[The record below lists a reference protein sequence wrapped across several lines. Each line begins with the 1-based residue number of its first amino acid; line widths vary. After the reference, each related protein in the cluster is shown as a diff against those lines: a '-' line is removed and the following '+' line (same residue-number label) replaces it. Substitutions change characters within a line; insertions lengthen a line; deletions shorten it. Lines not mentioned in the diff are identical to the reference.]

1 MLCRLTPSRKIIVLG
16 VLITLPFS
24 ASLVWVYAKYKGS
37 IYDAKYHQVQQ
48 LVDVATSL
56 VAEHEQRAEKGEFTL
71 DEAKKRALLRIK
83 TLRYGND
90 EYFWISNLQAGMV
103 MHPFKPE
110 MDGKDQSD
118 YKDPN
123 GKRIF
128 VDMARICQEKGGGL
142 VDYIWP
148 KPGETT
154 PTPKVSYV
162 KLYKPWGWVIGTGV
176 YFDEMAA
183 LTRISYVILGI
194 IIFLSAAA
202 LSFSLFMARS
212 ITRPINRIIEGLT
225 DGAEQ
230 VASASSQV
238 ASASQSL
245 AEGASEQAAGLE
257 ETSASIEEMASMTR
271 QNADNARSTNEEAT
285 AGIGLMKKARGSMK
299 ALVESIEEIEKTSED
314 TGKIIKTIDEIA
326 FQTNL
331 LALNA
336 AVEAAR
342 AGEAGAG
349 FAVVADEVRNLAM
362 RAEKAAK
369 NTSQLIEGTI
379 RRVKEGSGLVHQTDD
394 AYREVALALKR
405 VSDLVGE
412 ISAASSE
419 QAQGI
424 EQINKAVAEMDK
436 VVQQN
441 AAGAEES
448 ASASEEMNGQAEQM
462 RMFVL
467 ELVGVVNGN
476 RSRISHA
483 QSPATA

>member
-1 MLCRLTPSRKIIVLG
+1 MLRRLSLSKKIIAMG
-16 VLITLPFS
+16 VLITLCFS
-24 ASLVWVYAKYKGS
+24 ASLIWVYTKYRGS
-37 IYDAKYHQVQQ
+37 VYDAKYHEVQQ
-48 LVDVATSL
+48 LVDVASSL
-56 VAEHEQRAEKGEFTL
+56 LAEYEQRAEKGEFTP

-90 EYFWISNLQAGMV
+90 DYFWISNLQAGMV

-110 MDGKDQSD
+110 MDGRDQSD

-128 VDMARICQEKGGGL
+128 VEMARVCQEKGGGL

-148 KPGETT
+148 KPGETK

-176 YFDEMAA
+176 YLDEMAGFA
-183 LTRISYVILGI
+183 GVSYLILGI
-194 IIFLSAAA
+194 IILVSAAA
-202 LSFSLFMARS
+202 LFLSFFIARS

-225 DGAEQ
+225 DGADQ
-230 VASASSQV
+230 VAAASSQV

-271 QNADNARSTNEEAT
+271 QNADNARSTNEEAA
-285 AGIGLMKKARGSMK
+285 AGTGLMKKARGSMK
-299 ALVESIEEIEKTSED
+299 ALVESIDEIAKTSED
-314 TGKIIKTIDEIA
+314 TAKIIKTIDEIA

-362 RAEKAAK
+362 RAGEAAK
-369 NTSQLIEGTI
+369 NTSHLIEGTI
-379 RRVKEGSGLVHQTDD
+379 KRVKEGSELVHQTDE
-394 AYREVALALKR
+394 AYREVALSLKR
-405 VSDLVGE
+405 VADLVSE

-424 EQINKAVAEMDK
+424 DQINKAVCRD
-436 VVQQN
+436 
-441 AAGAEES
+441 G
-448 ASASEEMNGQAEQM
+448 
-462 RMFVL
+462 
-467 ELVGVVNGN
+467 
-476 RSRISHA
+476 
-483 QSPATA
+483 